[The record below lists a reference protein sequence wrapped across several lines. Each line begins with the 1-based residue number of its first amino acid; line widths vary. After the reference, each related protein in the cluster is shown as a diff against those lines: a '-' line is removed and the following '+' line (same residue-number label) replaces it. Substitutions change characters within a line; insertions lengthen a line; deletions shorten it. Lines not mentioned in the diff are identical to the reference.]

1 MPERIFTLE
10 EANALL
16 EEIRPLTQELV
27 DRRRALAE
35 ARSARRR
42 LAAQVAG
49 NGGGIDPRAA
59 AELDERVAEELKGL
73 ARSVNAIHGLGA
85 IVKDPDEG
93 LIDFPA
99 LRGDEHVYLC
109 WRLGEDRIE
118 FWHGVDEGFAGR
130 KPLPLE

>member
-1 MPERIFTLE
+1 VPERVFTLE

-16 EEIRPLTQELV
+16 EQVRPLAQELV
-27 DRRRALAE
+27 ERRRALAE

-42 LAAQVAG
+42 IASQVAG

-59 AELDERVAEELKGL
+59 IELDERVAEELKGL
-73 ARSVNAIHGLGA
+73 ARCVNAIHGLGA
-85 IVKDPDEG
+85 VVKDPDEG
-93 LIDFPA
+93 LVDFPA

-109 WRLGEDRIE
+109 WRLGEDEIQY
-118 FWHGVDEGFAGR
+118 WHGVDEGFAGR

>member
-1 MPERIFTLE
+1 VPERVFTVE

-16 EEIRPLTQELV
+16 GEIRPLAQELV
-27 DRRRALAE
+27 DRRRALGE

-42 LAAQVAG
+42 IAAQVAG

-73 ARSVNAIHGLGA
+73 ARCVNAIHGLGA

-93 LIDFPA
+93 LVDFPA
-99 LRGDEHVYLC
+99 LRGGENVYLC

>member
-1 MPERIFTLE
+1 VPERVFTLE

-16 EEIRPLTQELV
+16 EQVRPLVQELV
-27 DRRRALAE
+27 EHRRALAA

-49 NGGGIDPRAA
+49 NGGGFDPRAA
-59 AELDERVAEELKGL
+59 AELDERVAEELKAL
-73 ARSVNAIHGLGA
+73 ARCVNAIHGLGA
-85 IVKDPDEG
+85 LVKDPDEG
-93 LIDFPA
+93 LVDFPA
-99 LRGDEHVYLC
+99 RRGDEHVYLC
-109 WRLGEDRIE
+109 WRLGEDEIE

>member
-1 MPERIFTLE
+1 MPERVFTLE

-16 EEIRPLTQELV
+16 EEIRPLAQELV
-27 DRRRALAE
+27 DHRRALAE

-42 LAAQVAG
+42 IAAQVAG

-73 ARSVNAIHGLGA
+73 ARCVNAIHGLGA

-93 LIDFPA
+93 LVDFPA
-99 LRGDEHVYLC
+99 LRGGENVYLC

>member
-1 MPERIFTLE
+1 VPERVFTVE
-10 EANALL
+10 EANELL
-16 EEIRPLTQELV
+16 EEIRPLAQELV
-27 DRRRALAE
+27 DHRRALAE

-42 LAAQVAG
+42 IAAQVAG

-73 ARSVNAIHGLGA
+73 ARCVNAIHGLGA

-93 LIDFPA
+93 LVDFPA
-99 LRGDEHVYLC
+99 LRGGENVYLC

>member
-1 MPERIFTLE
+1 MPERVFTVE

-16 EEIRPLTQELV
+16 EEIRPLAQELV

-42 LAAQVAG
+42 IAAQVAG

-73 ARSVNAIHGLGA
+73 ARCVNAIHGLGA
-85 IVKDPDEG
+85 VVKDPDEG
-93 LIDFPA
+93 LVDFPA
-99 LRGDEHVYLC
+99 LRGDEPVYLC

>member
-1 MPERIFTLE
+1 MPERVFTLE

-16 EEIRPLTQELV
+16 EQIRPLTQELV

-42 LAAQVAG
+42 IAAQVAG
-49 NGGGIDPRAA
+49 NGGGIDPRTA

-73 ARSVNAIHGLGA
+73 ARCVNAIHGLGA

-93 LIDFPA
+93 LVDFPA
-99 LRGDEHVYLC
+99 LRGDQHVYLC